1 MTELFSYVVLGTSRG
16 LIYGILALG
25 LVLIYKGTRV
35 LNLAQPFFG
44 LFGAFLCW
52 WLTVEA
58 SFLPFQE
65 STRPRF
71 FVALVLTLVLV
82 ALQALGLERYLFR
95 RLRRAPRLVTLVA
108 TLAIGQGVVGLV
120 VVLFER
126 NQEQAEQLRV
136 IPTVIRGIVDLGNV
150 NLTGG
155 DLQVL
160 ALVPLVAVELA
171 LFFRLTRFGVA
182 IRAAAENGESARLL
196 GISVDKV
203 ASFSWMSGL
212 VLASLAG
219 ILLASQQGTLAV
231 STLSTGFLVRALAAA
246 LIGGLTSLPGALVG
260 GLVVGIGEAT
270 ISGFFRET
278 VGAADVVFFVGVV
291 AMLVLRPQ
299 GLFGERED
307 TEDKVAFVP
316 ALRDLPERLSASLY
330 AVSLRRIT
338 LVTLVVFAVA
348 VSLATGSATNGTLTL
363 VVIGAIVGVSLTVLM
378 GYTGQISLGHWSL
391 VGVGAFAAANLHG
404 RLGVPFLVTVPL
416 VVVIGM
422 AVSLIIGL
430 PALRIKGLYLAVV
443 TLTFSY
449 AAELFVFRSEL
460 VGGGQTGQPMN
471 TPSLG
476 PFDLDAP
483 SNRPLFLF
491 ALAMLAVSIVVARN
505 LLRSRTGRTFLALRE
520 NEKAA
525 ATLGVSLRSARLTA
539 FAISGG
545 IAALAGVVF
554 ALRVGTVNATDF
566 PTEIS
571 LVLVLMV
578 MIGGLGA
585 LSGSFLG
592 AFVVF
597 GLPFLLSFDNAWI
610 VPIGTGILSIEVIVR
625 TRGGLAG
632 LVQRGRGAVVT
643 GLVALEDGSQP
654 TPIGAGTGTVAEGQ
668 ATPTL
673 GTDAHDATGPDSKE
687 HDSNGHGSN
696 GSGSN
701 GSGSDDVP
709 PPSTPAD
716 EPEREPAVAKAG

>member
-1 MTELFSYVVLGTSRG
+1 MADLFSYLVLGTTRG

-44 LFGAFLCW
+44 LFGAFVCW
-52 WLTVEA
+52 WLTAEA
-58 SFLPFQE
+58 SFLPFAA

-71 FVALVLTLVLV
+71 FVALILTLVIV
-82 ALQALGLERYLFR
+82 GIQAAGLERALFR

-108 TLAIGQGVVGLV
+108 TLAIGQGILGLV

-126 NQEQAEQLRV
+126 NQDQAEQLRI
-136 IPTVIRGIVDLGNV
+136 IPTVVRGVVDLGDV

-160 ALVPLVAVELA
+160 ALVPLVALELA
-171 LFFRLTRFGVA
+171 LFFRLSRFGVA
-182 IRAAAENGESARLL
+182 IRAAAENSDSARLL
-196 GISVDKV
+196 GISVDRV
-203 ASFSWMSGL
+203 ATFSWVSGL
-212 VLASLAG
+212 VLSALAG
-219 ILLASQQGTLAV
+219 ILLASSQGTLAI

-270 ISGFFRET
+270 ISGIFRDT
-278 VGAADVVFFVGVV
+278 VGAADVVFFLAVV
-291 AMLVLRPQ
+291 VMLVLRPQ

-316 ALRDLPERLSASLY
+316 ALRDLPERLATSFFGVAT
-330 AVSLRRIT
+330 RRVTI
-338 LVTLVVFAVA
+338 VTLVVFALA

-363 VVIGAIVGVSLTVLM
+363 VCIAAMVGVSLTVLM
-378 GYTGQISLGHWSL
+378 GYTGQISLGHWAL

-404 RLGVPFLVTVPL
+404 RIGVPFLLTVPL

-422 AVSLIIGL
+422 VVSLLIGI

-449 AAELFVFRSEL
+449 AAELYVFRSEL
-460 VGGGQTGQPMN
+460 IGGGQTGQPMN
-471 TPSLG
+471 VPSYG
-476 PFDLDAP
+476 PFDLDSP
-483 SNRPLFLF
+483 SNRPLFVFSLV
-491 ALAMLAVSIVVARN
+491 LLLVSIWVARN
-505 LLRSRTGRTFLALRE
+505 LLESRTGRTFLALRE

-525 ATLGVSLRSARLTA
+525 ATLGVSLTTARLTA

-566 PTEIS
+566 PTETS

-592 AFVVF
+592 SFVVF
-597 GLPFLLSFDNAWI
+597 GIPFLFQFDNAWI
-610 VPIGTGILSIEVIVR
+610 IPIGTGILSIEVIVR

-632 LVQRGRGAVVT
+632 LVQRFRAAAVT
-643 GLVALEDGSQP
+643 GLVELESGSP
-654 TPIGAGTGTVAEGQ
+654 VPDTSETGEPLAEG
-668 ATPTL
+668 ASP
-673 GTDAHDATGPDSKE
+673 AAAVPATG
-687 HDSNGHGSN
+687 
-696 GSGSN
+696 
-701 GSGSDDVP
+701 
-709 PPSTPAD
+709 
-716 EPEREPAVAKAG
+716 

>member
-1 MTELFSYVVLGTSRG
+1 VVRG
-16 LIYGILALG
+16 
-25 LVLIYKGTRV
+25 V
-35 LNLAQPFFG
+35 
-44 LFGAFLCW
+44 
-52 WLTVEA
+52 
-58 SFLPFQE
+58 
-65 STRPRF
+65 
-71 FVALVLTLVLV
+71 
-82 ALQALGLERYLFR
+82 
-95 RLRRAPRLVTLVA
+95 
-108 TLAIGQGVVGLV
+108 
-120 VVLFER
+120 
-126 NQEQAEQLRV
+126 
-136 IPTVIRGIVDLGNV
+136 VDLGDV

-160 ALVPLVAVELA
+160 ALVPLIALELA

-182 IRAAAENGESARLL
+182 IRAAAENSESARLL

-203 ASFSWMSGL
+203 ATFSWVSGL
-212 VLASLAG
+212 VLASVAG

-270 ISGFFRET
+270 ISGVFRDT
-278 VGAADVVFFVGVV
+278 IGAADVVFFLAVV

-316 ALRDLPERLSASLY
+316 ALRDLPERLSSSLY
-330 AVSLRRIT
+330 AVWLRRVGVAT
-338 LVTLVVFAVA
+338 LVMFALA
-348 VSLATGSATNGTLTL
+348 VSMATGSATNGTLIL
-363 VVIGAIVGVSLTVLM
+363 VAIGAMVGVSLTVLM

-404 RLGVPFLVTVPL
+404 RLGVPFALTVPL

-422 AVSLIIGL
+422 AVSLVIGL

-449 AAELFVFRSEL
+449 AAELYVFRSEL
-460 VGGGQTGQPMN
+460 VGGGQTGQPMSV
-471 TPSLG
+471 PKLG

-483 SNRPLFLF
+483 SNRPLFAF
-491 ALAMLAVSIVVARN
+491 ALVLLLVSLWVAKN
-505 LLRSRTGRTFLALRE
+505 LHRSRTGRTFLALRE

-539 FAISGG
+539 FAVSGG
-545 IAALAGVVF
+545 IAALAGVVYS
-554 ALRVGTVNATDF
+554 LRVGTVNATDF

-632 LVQRGRGAVVT
+632 LAQRARAGIVT
-643 GLVALEDGSQP
+643 GLVELEDGRPVVGETAPAEP
-654 TPIGAGTGTVAEGQ
+654 TAAGPAVAGTG
-668 ATPTL
+668 
-673 GTDAHDATGPDSKE
+673 
-687 HDSNGHGSN
+687 
-696 GSGSN
+696 
-701 GSGSDDVP
+701 
-709 PPSTPAD
+709 
-716 EPEREPAVAKAG
+716 

>member
-1 MTELFSYVVLGTSRG
+1 MGELISYVILGTTRG

-52 WLTVEA
+52 WLTAEA
-58 SFLPFQE
+58 GFLPFE
-65 STRPRF
+65 AGTRPRF
-71 FVALVLTLVLV
+71 LVAALVTLVVV
-82 ALQALGLERYLFR
+82 AVQAHGLERALFR

-108 TLAIGQGVVGLV
+108 TLAIGQGVLGLV

-126 NQEQAEQLRV
+126 NQEQAETLRT
-136 IPTVIRGIVDLGNV
+136 IPTVVRGIIDVGDV

-155 DLQVL
+155 DLQVI
-160 ALVPLVAVELA
+160 ALVPLIALELA
-171 LFFRLTRFGVA
+171 LFFRLSRFGVA

-203 ASFSWMSGL
+203 ASFSWVVGL
-212 VLASLAG
+212 VLAALAG
-219 ILLASQQGTLAV
+219 ILLSAQQGTLAI

-260 GLVVGIGEAT
+260 GLAVGIGEAV
-270 ISGFFRET
+270 ISGFFRDT
-278 VGAADVVFFVGVV
+278 LGAADVVFFLAVV
-291 AMLVLRPQ
+291 TMLIVRPQ
-299 GLFGERED
+299 GLFGEREE

-316 ALRDLPERLSASLY
+316 ALRDLPERLATSFFNVA
-330 AVSLRRIT
+330 LRRVTI
-338 LVTLVVFAVA
+338 VTLVVFALG
-348 VSLATGSATNGTLTL
+348 VSLVTGSATNGTLTL
-363 VVIGAIVGVSLTVLM
+363 VVVGAMVGVSLTVLM

-391 VGVGAFAAANLHG
+391 VGVGAFAAANLHT
-404 RLGVPFLVTVPL
+404 RLGVPFLLTVPL

-422 AVSLIIGL
+422 AVSLLIGL

-449 AAELFVFRSEL
+449 AAELYVFRGEL
-460 VGGGQTGQPMN
+460 IGGGQTGQPMN
-471 TPSLG
+471 VPAFGS
-476 PFDLDAP
+476 FDLDSP
-483 SNRPLFLF
+483 SNRPLFAFSLG
-491 ALAMLAVSIVVARN
+491 MLVLCLLVARN

-525 ATLGVSLRSARLTA
+525 ATLGVSLRTARLTA
-539 FAISGG
+539 FAVSGG
-545 IAALAGVVF
+545 IASLAGLVF
-554 ALRVGTVNATDF
+554 ALRVGNVNATDF
-566 PTEIS
+566 PTERS

-632 LVQRGRGAVVT
+632 LVQRARTAAVT
-643 GLVALEDGSQP
+643 GLVELEEGRPVSVP
-654 TPIGAGTGTVAEGQ
+654 TPAAGA
-668 ATPTL
+668 
-673 GTDAHDATGPDSKE
+673 DS
-687 HDSNGHGSN
+687 G
-696 GSGSN
+696 
-701 GSGSDDVP
+701 
-709 PPSTPAD
+709 
-716 EPEREPAVAKAG
+716 PAVAPSG

>member
-1 MTELFSYVVLGTSRG
+1 VTDLFSYVVLGTTRG

-25 LVLIYKGTRV
+25 LVLVYKGTRV

-52 WLTVEA
+52 WLTAEA
-58 SFLPFQE
+58 GFLPFE
-65 STRPRF
+65 AGTRPRF
-71 FVALVLTLVLV
+71 LVALVVTLAVV
-82 ALQALGLERYLFR
+82 GLQAAGLERALFR
-95 RLRRAPRLVTLVA
+95 KLRRAPRLVTLVA
-108 TLAIGQGVVGLV
+108 TLAIGQGVLGLV

-126 NQEQAEQLRV
+126 NQEQAETLRI
-136 IPTVIRGIVDLGNV
+136 IPSVVRGVVELGDV

-155 DLQVL
+155 DLQIL
-160 ALVPLVAVELA
+160 AIVPLVAIELA

-182 IRAAAENGESARLL
+182 IRAAAENTESARLL

-203 ASFSWMSGL
+203 ATFSWVSGL
-212 VLASLAG
+212 SLAALAG
-219 ILLASQQGTLAV
+219 VLLAAQQGTLAV

-246 LIGGLTSLPGALVG
+246 LIGGLTSLPGALAG
-260 GLVVGIGEAT
+260 GLIVGIGEAV
-270 ISGFFRET
+270 ISGFFRDT
-278 VGAADVVFFVGVV
+278 VGAADVVFFLGVV
-291 AMLVLRPQ
+291 AMLIFRPQ
-299 GLFGERED
+299 GLFGEREE

-316 ALRDLPERLSASLY
+316 ALRDLPERLSSSLY
-330 AVSLRRIT
+330 AVTLRRVGIT
-338 LVTLVVFAVA
+338 TLLAFALVV
-348 VSLATGSATNGTLTL
+348 SLVTGSATNGTLTL
-363 VVIGAIVGVSLTVLM
+363 VVIGAMVGVSLTVLM

-404 RLGVPFLVTVPL
+404 RLDVPFVLTVPL
-416 VVVIGM
+416 VVAIGM
-422 AVSLIIGL
+422 GVSLLIGL

-449 AAELFVFRSEL
+449 AAELYVFRSEL
-460 VGGGQTGQPMN
+460 VGGGQTGQPMDV
-471 TPSLG
+471 PKLG
-476 PFDLDAP
+476 PFDLDSP
-483 SNRPLFLF
+483 TNRPLFAF
-491 ALAMLAVSIVVARN
+491 SVAMLLVSLWVARN

-525 ATLGVSLRSARLTA
+525 ATLGVSLRTARLTA
-539 FAISGG
+539 FAASGG

-566 PTEIS
+566 PTETS

-597 GLPFLLSFDNAWI
+597 GLPFLLSFENGWI

-643 GLVALEDGSQP
+643 GLVSLDEG
-654 TPIGAGTGTVAEGQ
+654 TPVAPPEAAGGTGELRARMVTAGD
-668 ATPTL
+668 PTL
-673 GTDAHDATGPDSKE
+673 VE
-687 HDSNGHGSN
+687 
-696 GSGSN
+696 
-701 GSGSDDVP
+701 DVP
-709 PPSTPAD
+709 
-716 EPEREPAVAKAG
+716 EQPAVAPSRR

>member
-1 MTELFSYVVLGTSRG
+1 MITDLFSYVVLGTTRG

-25 LVLIYKGTRV
+25 LVLAYKGTRV

-52 WLTVEA
+52 WLTAEA
-58 SFLPFQE
+58 GFLPFE
-65 STRPRF
+65 AGTRPRF
-71 FVALVLTLVLV
+71 LVALVLTLAIVG
-82 ALQALGLERYLFR
+82 LQAAGLERALFR
-95 RLRRAPRLVTLVA
+95 KLRRAPRLVTLVA
-108 TLAIGQGVVGLV
+108 TLAIGQGVLGLV

-126 NQEQAEQLRV
+126 NQEQAETLRT
-136 IPTVIRGIVDLGNV
+136 IPSVVRGIVDLGDV

-155 DLQVL
+155 DLQIL
-160 ALVPLVAVELA
+160 ALVPLVAIELA

-182 IRAAAENGESARLL
+182 IRAAAENSESARLL

-203 ASFSWMSGL
+203 ATFSWVSGL
-212 VLASLAG
+212 GLAALAG
-219 ILLASQQGTLAV
+219 VLLATQQGTLAV

-260 GLVVGIGEAT
+260 GLVVGVGEAV
-270 ISGFFRET
+270 ISGFFRDT
-278 VGAADVVFFVGVV
+278 IGAADVVFFVGVV
-291 AMLVLRPQ
+291 LMLLLRPQ
-299 GLFGERED
+299 GLFGEREE

-316 ALRDLPERLSASLY
+316 ALRELPERLANSLY
-330 AVSLRRIT
+330 AVALRRVGV
-338 LVTLVVFAVA
+338 VTLVGFALV
-348 VSLATGSATNGTLTL
+348 VSLVTGSATNGTLTL
-363 VVIGAIVGVSLTVLM
+363 VTIGAMVGVSLTVLM

-404 RLGVPFLVTVPL
+404 RLGVPFLLTVPL
-416 VVVIGM
+416 VVAIGM
-422 AVSLIIGL
+422 AVSLLIGL

-460 VGGGQTGQPMN
+460 VGGGQTGQPMAV
-471 TPSLG
+471 PKLG
-476 PFDLDAP
+476 PFDLDSP
-483 SNRPLFLF
+483 SNRPLFAFSVL
-491 ALAMLAVSIVVARN
+491 LLLLSLWTARN
-505 LLRSRTGRTFLALRE
+505 LLRSRTGRAFLALRE

-525 ATLGVSLRSARLTA
+525 ATLGISLRAARLTA
-539 FAISGG
+539 FAVSGG

-566 PTEIS
+566 PTETS
-571 LVLVLMV
+571 LVLVLMA

-597 GLPFLLSFDNAWI
+597 GLPFLLSFDNAWV

-632 LVQRGRGAVVT
+632 LVQRARGAIVT
-643 GLVALEDGSQP
+643 GLVSLDEGRAV
-654 TPIGAGTGTVAEGQ
+654 TPPPAAGGTGEVRTRTVERAP
-668 ATPTL
+668 A
-673 GTDAHDATGPDSKE
+673 DATLVE
-687 HDSNGHGSN
+687 
-696 GSGSN
+696 
-701 GSGSDDVP
+701 DVP
-709 PPSTPAD
+709 V
-716 EPEREPAVAKAG
+716 EPAVATSRR

>member
-1 MTELFSYVVLGTSRG
+1 MSDLVSYVVLGTTRG

-52 WLTVEA
+52 WLTAEA
-58 SFLPFQE
+58 RFLPFE
-65 STRPRF
+65 ASTRPRF
-71 FVALVLTLVLV
+71 LVALVLTLVIV
-82 ALQALGLERYLFR
+82 GLQAAGLERALFR
-95 RLRRAPRLVTLVA
+95 KLRKAPRLVTLVA
-108 TLAIGQGVVGLV
+108 TLAIGQGVLGLV

-126 NQEQAEQLRV
+126 NQDQAETLRI
-136 IPTVIRGIVDLGNV
+136 IPTVARGIVELGDV

-160 ALVPLVAVELA
+160 ALVPLVAIELA

-182 IRAAAENGESARLL
+182 IRAAAENSESARLL
-196 GISVDKV
+196 GISVDRV
-203 ASFSWMSGL
+203 ATFSWVSGL

-270 ISGFFRET
+270 ISGIFRDT
-278 VGAADVVFFVGVV
+278 VGAADVVFFLGVV

-299 GLFGERED
+299 GLFGVRED

-330 AVSLRRIT
+330 ALTLRRVGIAT
-338 LVTLVVFAVA
+338 LLVFALL

-363 VVIGAIVGVSLTVLM
+363 VVIGAMVGVSLTVLM

-404 RLGVPFLVTVPL
+404 RIGVPFLLTVPL
-416 VVVIGM
+416 VVLIGM
-422 AVSLIIGL
+422 GVSLLIGL

-449 AAELFVFRSEL
+449 AAELYVFRSEL
-460 VGGGQTGQPMN
+460 VGGGQTGQPMDV
-471 TPSLG
+471 PAFG
-476 PFDLDAP
+476 PFDLDSP
-483 SNRPLFLF
+483 SRRPLFAF
-491 ALAMLAVSIVVARN
+491 AVLMLLVSLWAARN
-505 LLRSRTGRTFLALRE
+505 LLGSRTGRTFLALRE

-525 ATLGVSLRSARLTA
+525 ATLGISLRTARLTA
-539 FAISGG
+539 FAVSGG

-566 PTEIS
+566 PTETS

-610 VPIGTGILSIEVIVR
+610 VPVGTGILSIEVIVR
-625 TRGGLAG
+625 TKGGLAG
-632 LVQRGRGAVVT
+632 LVQRARGAIVT
-643 GLVALEDGSQP
+643 GLVTLDEGRPPAPVAAAG
-654 TPIGAGTGTVAEGQ
+654 GTGERLE
-668 ATPTL
+668 PTL
-673 GTDAHDATGPDSKE
+673 GTSPVATSPG
-687 HDSNGHGSN
+687 
-696 GSGSN
+696 
-701 GSGSDDVP
+701 
-709 PPSTPAD
+709 
-716 EPEREPAVAKAG
+716 